1 MQKIRQVWVRNNLTS
16 FFIRILPII
25 AIAVPLGILYFLYP
39 ASFEATWKGRTYYI
53 FFIWILCLETV
64 LNWEILRP
72 RSHRLRSLGTVIVIT
87 TLIFPTVYVLVA
99 NYTQLN
105 TMIVDASPKYYLE
118 SPSDPSYWAR
128 LMPLTVEYFALAA
141 GLAMILLGMCG
152 LKGLKDFSLSLC
164 LVGIIGSVYLIDNLY
179 PNGNFTPFQI
189 LVPATTSL
197 AANILNAMGYR
208 TQIIGAMPVLKAT
221 SPSGSTF
228 AAVVGW
234 PCSGVESLI
243 IYTVIVLLVL
253 GRTQIS
259 LIQKATYFFI
269 GAVITY
275 IINAL
280 RIATIFIIATNGGDW
295 ATFHNYYGQLYSISW
310 IVSYLLIILA
320 SQALWLRIK
329 SRRTNSKI
337 DSGLA
342 KPSSMPTA
350 TSTADEEKSPKPEV

>member
-1 MQKIRQVWVRNNLTS
+1 
-16 FFIRILPII
+16 
-25 AIAVPLGILYFLYP
+25 
-39 ASFEATWKGRTYYI
+39 
-53 FFIWILCLETV
+53 
-64 LNWEILRP
+64 
-72 RSHRLRSLGTVIVIT
+72 LGTVIVIT
-87 TLIFPTVYVLVA
+87 TLIFPTVFVLVA

-105 TMIVDASPKYYLE
+105 TMIVDASPKYYQE
-118 SPSDPSYWAR
+118 NDPSYWAR
-128 LMPLTVEYFALAA
+128 LMPLTVEYFALTA
-141 GLAMILLGMCG
+141 GLAMILLAMYG

-164 LVGIIGSVYLIDNLY
+164 LVGIIGSVYLIDNFY
-179 PNGNFTPFQI
+179 PNGKFTPFQI

-197 AANILNAMGYR
+197 AANILNAMGYQ
-208 TQIIGAMPVLKAT
+208 TKISGSMPFLTAT

-228 AAVVGW
+228 GAAVGW

-243 IYTVIVLLVL
+243 IYTVVVLLVL

-259 LIQKATYFFI
+259 LALKTVYFLI
-269 GAVITY
+269 GAAITY

-295 ATFHNYYGQLYSISW
+295 TTFHNYYGQLYSISW

-329 SRRTNSKI
+329 SRRANSKI
-337 DSGLA
+337 ESGLA
-342 KPSSMPTA
+342 KPSMPTA